1 MRSPIT
7 GYSIAMPS
15 PVTPDRSLLERWLKA
30 AAVDSYVCEH
40 CDNLHLSEVRSQ
52 EGVLDSRLIQESF
65 GLLFTTE
72 LEIRPMALLA
82 VAADLGRLNM
92 EYPTLKIFLD
102 IVDDAT
108 PQLVA
113 ASIFPGNEGLT
124 QGQFNH
130 FIAIAMQATLHLAE
144 ECLRLDYLFSEDGST
159 RQQPRSVL
167 H

>member
-1 MRSPIT
+1 
-7 GYSIAMPS
+7 MPS
-15 PVTPDRSLLERWLKA
+15 IVTPDRSLLERWLTA
-30 AAVDSYVCEH
+30 TAVESYVCEH
-40 CDNLHLSEVRSQ
+40 CENLHLSEIRAQ
-52 EGVLDSRLIQESF
+52 EGVLDSRLIQEPF
-65 GLLFTTE
+65 GLLFSTE

-82 VAADLGRLNM
+82 VSADLGRLNM
-92 EYPTLKIFLD
+92 EYPTLKLFLD

-113 ASIFPGNEGLT
+113 ASIFPGNEGLS

-130 FIAIAMQATLHLAE
+130 FIAIAMQATLQLAE